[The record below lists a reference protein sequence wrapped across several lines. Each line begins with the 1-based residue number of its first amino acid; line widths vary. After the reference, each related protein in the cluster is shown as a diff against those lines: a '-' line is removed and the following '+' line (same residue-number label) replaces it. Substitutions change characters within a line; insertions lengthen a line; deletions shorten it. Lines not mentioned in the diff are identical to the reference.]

1 MCHIL
6 IFKVI
11 QTNEC
16 YFRELLEGIPVYDA
30 NGNRL
35 GESKI
40 AAEKAISLV
49 VVSRICMA
57 IPGMC
62 KFIKIILITI
72 YGIKQ

>member
-1 MCHIL
+1 MW
-6 IFKVI
+6 F
-11 QTNEC
+11 
-16 YFRELLEGIPVYDA
+16 F
-30 NGNRL
+30 GNRL